1 MPKTKT
7 HSSAK
12 KRFRVTG
19 AGKLLRRR
27 RHRTTPPGHF
37 VKRSPGSRKRG
48 RQDAQVAPSDQKAV
62 RKMLEGSD

>member
-7 HSSAK
+7 HSGAR

-19 AGKLLRRR
+19 TGKIMRRR
-27 RHRTTPPGHF
+27 RHRTTPPGHL

-48 RQDAQVAPSDQKAV
+48 RDNAQVAPSDRSALK
-62 RKMLEGSD
+62 KMLGI